1 MRSLRCRTHLYVH
14 ACVLISMKYCTF
26 AVNIRLYAQQTC
38 RMLNATFDQP
48 EGAASPSYV
57 YRVAYTISFFS
68 CPFFIALFATF
79 ISYLLLSTCMHASTP
94 FSPCHRFQA
103 PLPVSKS
110 PSYLSFGFVRA
121 FSDCVCISGTPELQL
136 CVFSF
141 FFFESAIY
149 ACVLYTYMQT
159 YIKYVYISKHL
170 LIWINLVWWASLSQ
184 ATILHMNFGFV
195 LKRSSTHIRSKLQNV
210 IRITVSYSLER

>member
-141 FFFESAIY
+141 CFFFGKCNLCMCIIY
-149 ACVLYTYMQT
+149 LYAYIYKICVY
-159 YIKYVYISKHL
+159 K
-170 LIWINLVWWASLSQ
+170 Q
-184 ATILHMNFGFV
+184 AFTHMNKFGVVSESFAGDN
-195 LKRSSTHIRSKLQNV
+195 SSYEFRFRFET
-210 IRITVSYSLER
+210 

>member
-141 FFFESAIY
+141 CFFFGKCNLCMCIIY
-149 ACVLYTYMQT
+149 LYANIYKICVY
-159 YIKYVYISKHL
+159 K
-170 LIWINLVWWASLSQ
+170 Q
-184 ATILHMNFGFV
+184 AFTHMNKFGVVSESFAGDN
-195 LKRSSTHIRSKLQNV
+195 SSYEFRFRFET
-210 IRITVSYSLER
+210 